1 MKIDLNESFYSS
13 TVNYPELRDAL
24 IEFGFK
30 PMKNDLTYN
39 TVGKSIK
46 LKQAIQ
52 HISKTEKELVLFLN
66 EKGIEVDIYE
76 S

>member
-1 MKIDLNESFYSS
+1 MKIDLNESFYSN

-24 IEFGFK
+24 VEFGFK

-39 TVGKSIK
+39 TVGKTIK

-52 HISKTEKELVLFLN
+52 HISKTEEELLVFLN
-66 EKGIEVDIYE
+66 ERGMEVEIHE